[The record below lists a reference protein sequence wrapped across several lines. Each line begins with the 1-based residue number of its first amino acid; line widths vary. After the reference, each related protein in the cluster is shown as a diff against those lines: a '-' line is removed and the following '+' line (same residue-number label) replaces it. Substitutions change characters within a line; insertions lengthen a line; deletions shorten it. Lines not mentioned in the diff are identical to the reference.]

1 MKKVVQPQGQ
11 FFLKPDDIACIE
23 FTFCADELFFRFN
36 GPVNDEVMSNQRQF
50 ISFEYPFFYHLLMSC
65 YS

>member
-11 FFLKPDDIACIE
+11 YFLKPDDIACIE
-23 FTFCADELFFRFN
+23 FTFCEDELFFRFN

-50 ISFEYPFFYHLLMSC
+50 ISF
-65 YS
+65 